1 MLFLASS
8 GEFGLICLRHAI
20 KIKCQQLSSGL
31 QYSLKYTK
39 WLLCQR
45 SFWSR
50 DNSHIRKYTPGCT
63 NSLKY
68 TSPCTNVVFL
78 HVAVAP
84 NIAIVYA
91 ATSPHCDRGALENL
105 CSLWVHKMPPSL
117 GIQTTCPLCSDEV
130 SLLIVAVVQL
140 RKASAAMWKKSTWKR
155 SWNLFYS

>member
-117 GIQTTCPLCSDEV
+117 GIQTTCPLFRWGFSPHCCCS
-130 SLLIVAVVQL
+130 
-140 RKASAAMWKKSTWKR
+140 SAKEGISSNVKEKYLETF
-155 SWNLFYS
+155 LEFVL